1 MRELLER
8 LGRPQDGLR
17 FVHVAGTNGKGST
30 CAYLAS
36 VLQAAGFKT
45 GLFTSPFIETFEER
59 IRVGGRNIPLDDL
72 TEVTLAVRDAA
83 EAMDDHPTEFELMCA
98 VALLHFVRSECQM
111 VVLEVGL
118 GGRFDATNVID
129 APEVCVI
136 ARIGLDHT
144 AVLGDT
150 LAAISGE
157 KVGII
162 KPGAAV
168 VSWPQ
173 EPEAMEV
180 VRRVA
185 AERGCSVQVPDF
197 SQLSVESLRLGKSGG
212 EAPCSSDD
220 NGVADAPFRCGPT
233 ETGCAFGSLGGD
245 GGVLAMLGYDPIE
258 VNGASGPSAQ
268 VGVSDGSLGAVP
280 DVAVSLQGSEFAM
293 RTFSY
298 GRYAGLQTKLLAA
311 YQPYNAAL
319 AVQTVEALRA
329 RGWDIS
335 DEALR
340 AGIAAAEWP
349 GRFEVVA
356 QCPLTI
362 VDGGHNPQGAAAL
375 AETLRDVLPGRR
387 PWFVMGVLADKEY
400 ESMLAEVL
408 PLAAGC
414 AVYAPDNPRAL
425 QAEDLAAAIHRAA
438 RQDAGA
444 FEVGERGEADGAI
457 LDVRKD
463 AVAAEFSD
471 EGDIPVEVLSSPT
484 DAMNFARQAAGPDG
498 VVVAFGT
505 LYAVGDLKAALR
517 K

>member
-1 MRELLER
+1 MRELLDC

-36 VLQAAGFKT
+36 VLQAAGLKT

-59 IRVGGRNIPLDDL
+59 IRIDGRNISLDDL
-72 TEVTLAVRDAA
+72 TDVTLMVRDAA

-98 VALLHFVRSECQM
+98 VALLHFARSGCQV

-129 APEVCVI
+129 APEVCVV
-136 ARIGLDHT
+136 ARIGFDHT

-150 LAAISGE
+150 LAAIAGE
-157 KVGII
+157 KAGII

-173 EPEAMEV
+173 DPEAMEV

-197 SQLSVESLRLGKSGG
+197 SQLGVEPLRLVESRGKV
-212 EAPCSSDD
+212 PCSPD
-220 NGVADAPFRCGPT
+220 GVAAASLRCESIEANG
-233 ETGCAFGSLGGD
+233 AFGPLGR
-245 GGVLAMLGYDPIE
+245 VEA
-258 VNGASGPSAQ
+258 
-268 VGVSDGSLGAVP
+268 P
-280 DVAVSLQGSEFAM
+280 DVAPDAAALPRRIEPAVRA
-293 RTFSY
+293 FSY
-298 GRYAGLQTKLLAA
+298 RRYAGLQTKLLAA

-319 AVQTVEALRA
+319 AIEVVEALRA
-329 RGWDIS
+329 RGWDIP
-335 DEALR
+335 DDALC

-349 GRFEVVA
+349 GRFEVVNR
-356 QCPLTI
+356 CPLTI

-400 ESMLAEVL
+400 EDMLAEVL

-425 QAEDLAAAIHRAA
+425 SAEDLAAAICCVV
-438 RQDAGA
+438 RQGAGA
-444 FEVGERGEADGAI
+444 FEAGEGVEADGAAFGLKEDAKVI
-457 LDVRKD
+457 EFVNEADV
-463 AVAAEFSD
+463 
-471 EGDIPVEVLSSPT
+471 PVEVLPSPAE
-484 DAMNFARQAAGPDG
+484 AMHFARQAAGPDG

>member
-1 MRELLER
+1 M
-8 LGRPQDGLR
+8 
-17 FVHVAGTNGKGST
+17 
-30 CAYLAS
+30 
-36 VLQAAGFKT
+36 
-45 GLFTSPFIETFEER
+45 FTSPFIETFEER
-59 IRVGGRNIPLDDL
+59 IRVDGRNISLDDL
-72 TEVTLAVRDAA
+72 AEVTLAVRDVA

-98 VALLHFVRSECQM
+98 VALLHFARSKCQM

-129 APEVCVI
+129 EPEVCII
-136 ARIGLDHT
+136 ARIGFDHT
-144 AVLGDT
+144 TVLGGT
-150 LAAISGE
+150 LAAIAGE
-157 KVGII
+157 KAGII

-197 SQLSVESLRLGKSGG
+197 SQLSVESLCLEEGAEKVPCPFEG
-212 EAPCSSDD
+212 EEAAASSQCPEL
-220 NGVADAPFRCGPT
+220 V
-233 ETGCAFGSLGGD
+233 
-245 GGVLAMLGYDPIE
+245 V
-258 VNGASGPSAQ
+258 
-268 VGVSDGSLGAVP
+268 
-280 DVAVSLQGSEFAM
+280 
-293 RTFSY
+293 RTFFY
-298 GRYAGLQTKLLAA
+298 GRYAGLRTKLLAA
-311 YQPYNAAL
+311 YQPCNAAL
-319 AVQTVEALRA
+319 AIQAVEALRA

-335 DEALR
+335 DDALR

-349 GRFEVVA
+349 GRFEVA
-356 QCPLTI
+356 ARRPLTI

-400 ESMLAEVL
+400 ESMLSEVL

-425 QAEDLAAAIHRAA
+425 SAEDLAAAICRVA
-438 RQDAGA
+438 RQGPGECEAAGTVVDAKESA
-444 FEVGERGEADGAI
+444 RNAESAGEADGA
-457 LDVRKD
+457 
-463 AVAAEFSD
+463 AVDLEKSTTAAESAD
-471 EGDIPVEVLSSPT
+471 GASIPVKVLPSPAA
-484 DAMNFARQAAGPDG
+484 AMSFARQAAGPDG

-517 K
+517 E

>member
-8 LGRPQDGLR
+8 LGRPQDSLR

-59 IRVGGRNIPLDDL
+59 IRVDGCNISLDDL
-72 TEVTLAVRDAA
+72 TEVTLAVRDVA

-98 VALLHFVRSECQM
+98 VALLHFACSECQV

-129 APEVCVI
+129 APEVCVV

-144 AVLGDT
+144 AVLGET
-150 LAAISGE
+150 LAAIAGE
-157 KVGII
+157 KAGIV

-197 SQLSVESLRLGKSGG
+197 SQLSVESLCLEEGAEKVPCPFEG
-212 EAPCSSDD
+212 EEAAASSQCPEL
-220 NGVADAPFRCGPT
+220 V
-233 ETGCAFGSLGGD
+233 
-245 GGVLAMLGYDPIE
+245 V
-258 VNGASGPSAQ
+258 
-268 VGVSDGSLGAVP
+268 
-280 DVAVSLQGSEFAM
+280 
-293 RTFSY
+293 RTFSF
-298 GRYAGLQTKLLAA
+298 GRYVSLRTKLLAA

-319 AVQTVEALRA
+319 AIQAVEALRA

-335 DEALR
+335 DDALR

-349 GRFEVVA
+349 GRFEVA
-356 QCPLTI
+356 ARRPLTI

-400 ESMLAEVL
+400 ENMLSEVL

-425 QAEDLAAAIHRAA
+425 PAEDLAAAICRVV
-438 RQDAGA
+438 QQGTGA
-444 FEVGERGEADGAI
+444 FEVEACGEAAGAVVDAKESTRKAESAGEADGA
-457 LDVRKD
+457 
-463 AVAAEFSD
+463 AVDLEKSTTAAESAD
-471 EGDIPVEVLSSPT
+471 GASITVKALPSPAA
-484 DAMNFARQAAGPDG
+484 AMNFARQAAGPDG

-517 K
+517 E